1 MPTKFFLTKRTDN
14 LYYCTMKTQTLA
26 NPLIT
31 SENMSSSIMGM
42 DAKGADMASYYL
54 RDKIYSDKI
63 RAVVREYACNAL
75 DEHRKHNIE
84 RAVEIGLRK
93 DGDSNIFFVRDF
105 AKGLS
110 EHDIRNVFGMYFRS
124 TKSGDNEQIGGFGI
138 GSKAAHS
145 YTDTFYVKSYHD
157 GKCTLYACALGG
169 GGTGVPVGHIL
180 KVGESPTQET
190 GLEVY
195 LEIKTSELQAF
206 CEKSILFVEYCTEN
220 IIFNYFGT
228 LTGPDQPVS
237 KIQRNGFTFRFF
249 EKSKYYSHN
258 DCHITMGNVTY
269 KSYNIYSLL
278 KTPNFKQEFL
288 LFVDVPIGTMT
299 LPISREN
306 FENNASNNRVI
317 SIIEAT
323 ILEIAREEIDSVKK
337 MTLEE
342 LIRDRDNQFVESEH
356 FRTPK
361 RDVYKD
367 VYPFVN
373 SVFISGTG
381 TDFEKFKGKP
391 LCAVT
396 KSRKVSEYWKNRF
409 EALAIKNGKKYY
421 LISSESLSGCDMQK
435 INEIFEMRNVK
446 NSIFGWS
453 KDERAKVNLSM
464 ETPFSVYLKSHG
476 SYYSHN
482 LNALGVYNYICNDN
496 NIVFVFPKPADN
508 VEQAKE
514 YISKINFDSLQ
525 ALNLFT
531 VKKSNSNS
539 GCITTVVRSKTMRD
553 NLISLG
559 FLDADSQ
566 EYKDKYAQV
575 REIESEKIKKRQNI
589 DGLKKKFL
597 NSNVSDSLMK
607 KAERNSKF
615 SVQANRVFS
624 EIMSENS
631 IRGKIIQAM
640 HDCGS
645 YYYSKSP
652 YLSRQD
658 LRTILRIK

>member
-84 RAVEIGLRK
+84 RAVEIGMRK

-169 GGTGVPVGHIL
+169 GGSGVPVGHIL

-288 LFVDVPIGTMT
+288 LFVDVPIGAMT

-317 SIIEAT
+317 SSIEAT
-323 ILEIAREEIDSVKK
+323 ILEIATEEINSVKK

-342 LIRDRDNQFVESEH
+342 LIRDRDNQFVQSEH

-361 RDVYKD
+361 REVYKD

-453 KDERAKVNLSM
+453 KAERGKVNLSM

-496 NIVFVFPKPADN
+496 HIAFVFPKPADN

-514 YISKINFDSLQ
+514 YISKITFDSLQ

-615 SVQANRVFS
+615 SVKANRVFS

>member
-84 RAVEIGLRK
+84 RAVEIGIRK

-169 GGTGVPVGHIL
+169 GGSGVPVGHIL

-278 KTPNFKQEFL
+278 KTPLFKEEFL
-288 LFVDVPIGTMT
+288 LFVDVPIGAMT

-317 SIIEAT
+317 SSIEAT
-323 ILEIAREEIDSVKK
+323 ILEIATEEINSVKK

-342 LIRDRDNQFVESEH
+342 LIRDRDNQFVQSEH

-361 RDVYKD
+361 REVYKD

-453 KDERAKVNLSM
+453 KAERGKVNLSM

-496 NIVFVFPKPADN
+496 HIAFVFPKPADN

-514 YISKINFDSLQ
+514 YISKITFDSLQ

-615 SVQANRVFS
+615 SVKANRVFS

>member
-1 MPTKFFLTKRTDN
+1 
-14 LYYCTMKTQTLA
+14 MKTQTLA

-93 DGDSNIFFVRDF
+93 DDDSNIFFVRDF

-145 YTDTFYVKSYHD
+145 YTDTFYVKSHHD

-169 GGTGVPVGHIL
+169 GNTGVPVGHIL
-180 KVGESPTQET
+180 KVGESATQET

-206 CEKSILFVEYCTEN
+206 YEKSILFVQYCTEN
-220 IIFNYFGT
+220 IVFNYFGT
-228 LTGPDQPVS
+228 LTEPDKPVS
-237 KIQRNGFTFRFF
+237 KIQRNGFAFRFF
-249 EKSKYYSHN
+249 KKSKYYSHN

-269 KSYNIYSLL
+269 KSYAIYSLL
-278 KTPNFKQEFL
+278 KTPIFKQEFL
-288 LFVDVPIGTMT
+288 LFVDVPIGAMT

-317 SIIEAT
+317 SSIEAT

-342 LIRDRDNQFVESEH
+342 LITDRDNQFVESEH

-361 RDVYKD
+361 REVYKD

-396 KSRKVSEYWKNRF
+396 RSRKVSEYWKNRF

-435 INEIFEMRNVK
+435 INEIFEMGNVK

-453 KDERAKVNLSM
+453 KAERAKVNLSM

-476 SYYSHN
+476 SYYSRN

-496 NIVFVFPKPADN
+496 HIGFPKPADN

-514 YISKINFDSLQ
+514 HISKITFDSLQ

-575 REIESEKIKKRQNI
+575 LEIESEKIKKRKNI

-597 NSNVSDSLMK
+597 HNDVNDSLMK

-615 SVQANRVFS
+615 SVKANRVFS

-631 IRGKIIQAM
+631 IRGKIIRTM
-640 HDCGS
+640 HDCVS

>member
-1 MPTKFFLTKRTDN
+1 
-14 LYYCTMKTQTLA
+14 MKTQTLA

-84 RAVEIGLRK
+84 HAVEIGIRK

-145 YTDTFYVKSYHD
+145 YTDTFYVKSYHN

-195 LEIKTSELQAF
+195 LEIKISDVHF
-206 CEKSILFVEYCTEN
+206 FNEKSIFFVQYCTEN
-220 IIFNYFGT
+220 IVFKHFNI
-228 LTGPDQPVS
+228 LTEPLKPVS
-237 KIQRNGFTFRFF
+237 QIKKNGFTFRFF
-249 EKSKYYSHN
+249 EDERVYRGN
-258 DCHITMGNVTY
+258 NCNITMGNVTY
-269 KSYNIYSLL
+269 KSYRIDSFL
-278 KTPNFKQEFL
+278 KTPYFKQKFTV
-288 LFVDVPIGTMT
+288 FVDVPIGTMT

-317 SIIEAT
+317 SSIET
-323 ILEIAREEIDSVKK
+323 TFTEIAQEEINSVKT

-342 LIRDRDNQFVESEH
+342 LIKDRDDACIQSEH
-356 FRTPK
+356 FESYK
-361 RDVYKD
+361 RVKYKD
-367 VYPFVN
+367 VYSFVTN
-373 SVFISGTG
+373 VFISGTA
-381 TDFEKFKGKP
+381 TDFEKLKDKP
-391 LCAVT
+391 LCGII
-396 KSRKVSEYWKNRF
+396 KSRNISQYWKNRF

-421 LISSESLSGCDMQK
+421 LISSDSLIGCDMQK

-446 NSIFGWS
+446 SSIFGWS
-453 KDERAKVNLSM
+453 KTERDKTGLSM
-464 ETPFSVYLKSHG
+464 ETPFTVHLKGNYG
-476 SYYSHN
+476 SYGHHH
-482 LNALGVYNYICNDN
+482 LNALGVYNYICSENYN
-496 NIVFVFPKPADN
+496 GFPKIADS

-514 YISKINFDSLQ
+514 CMSKITFDSLK
-525 ALNLFT
+525 ALNFFT
-531 VKKSNSNS
+531 VKRSNSIT
-539 GCITTVVRSKTMRD
+539 GCITTVVRSKTMYD

-566 EYKDKYAQV
+566 EYKDKFAQISK
-575 REIESEKIKKRQNI
+575 IESEKIKKRQNI

-597 NSNVSDSLMK
+597 HNDVNDSLKK

-615 SVQANRVFS
+615 ADKANYIFN
-624 EIMSENS
+624 EIVSENS
-631 IRGKIIQAM
+631 IRGKILQSLQ
-640 HDCGS
+640 DSSS
-645 YYYSKSP
+645 YFYSKSP
-652 YLSRQD
+652 YFSRKE
-658 LRTILRIK
+658 LRTILRLK